1 MRAFM
6 IRSGMTDFI
15 TAIVILPMPFIPIW
29 AMIVSHKLVDEL
41 DRIFVRSSFVQKD
54 IAWMKTLGVA
64 GEVMYCGSVFG
75 LCINRRFCIRK
86 GWVLEEE
93 VLAVP
98 VKIKKMLYPPF
109 IACGV
114 WTLLLTVCYLLIWM
128 PIKDAR

>member
-1 MRAFM
+1 M
-6 IRSGMTDFI
+6 IRSGVTDFI

-29 AMIVSHKLVDEL
+29 AMMVSHKLVDEL
-41 DRIFVRSSFVQKD
+41 DRIFARSSFVQKG

-64 GEVMYCGSVFG
+64 GAVMYCGSVFG
-75 LCINRRFCIRK
+75 LCINHRFCIRK

-93 VLAVP
+93 VLAVS
-98 VKIKKMLYPPF
+98 VKIKKIMYPPF

-114 WTLLLTVCYLLIWM
+114 WTLLLTVCYLWIWM